1 MLRCFRESD
10 EMFLTIKRLHSSNS
24 RYSRAGQLEKSR
36 KLLSTHTPHSSSLE
50 RCWETR
56 GRSSSLIKIAMPMDT
71 ERELPDFTR
80 YSVPDPEVDAW
91 HVIVLELAQPDVARV
106 KW

>member
-10 EMFLTIKRLHSSNS
+10 EIFLTIKRLQQSNS

-36 KLLSTHTPHSSSLE
+36 KLLWTHTPRSTSLV

-56 GRSSSLIKIAMPMDT
+56 GRSLKTAMPIDT
-71 ERELPDFTR
+71 ERELPDFAQYR
-80 YSVPDPEVDAW
+80 MPDPEVDAW

-106 KW
+106 KR